1 MYAYDTALVATR
13 APDGTQFT
21 PLGTLGHVAGLVW
34 SDTMP
39 GGPDSL
45 TCTLQVP
52 ASYRHP
58 AWDPGRI
65 TEVYRGGSK
74 IWEGILGEPAP
85 GDGGWTLTATG
96 AGNYGDRYLS
106 IWTSWDQNNPIDAAI
121 TRGLRWNKA
130 SFSSTG
136 LYLAEQQDP
145 GSQTITDFLT
155 LITRPGAYTWH
166 VGRRNTLSVF
176 PIPTTVTRVLMLG
189 SPAARSLAGYINALT
204 GRYQNGTDNA
214 TTGTT
219 ATFAL
224 TTATNPTSIAKHQRT
239 EAFWDITQA
248 GTLSSGTA
256 GGYVTQAL
264 TLYQGASWAGPLTVR
279 PGQYL
284 TTTGVPVDLGCEMA
298 GEVVLLLLADGPYGG
313 EVSPSPPVTFPVGRI
328 EYDDAAQTAAITPFQ
343 SVPNDLP
350 TLLSALATR
359 LPNPA
364 VTTAPA
370 GG

>member
-1 MYAYDTALVATR
+1 MVLAYDVPLVATR

-21 PLGTLGHVAGLVW
+21 PLGTLGHVTPPVY

-39 GGPDSL
+39 GGNDSL

-58 AWDPGRI
+58 AFDPGRI
-65 TEVYRGGSK
+65 LEVYRGASK

-85 GDGGWTLTATG
+85 GDGGWALTAQG
-96 AGNYGDRYLS
+96 AGNYGSNYLS

-121 TRGLRWNKA
+121 GRGLRWNKP
-130 SFSSTG
+130 SFASTG

-189 SPAARSLAGYINALT
+189 TPAARSLAGYINALT
-204 GRYQNGTDNA
+204 GRYQNASDNA
-214 TTGTT
+214 TTGAA

-224 TTATNPTSIAKHQRT
+224 TTATNAASIAKHQRT

-248 GTLSSGTA
+248 GTISSGTA
-256 GGYVTQAL
+256 SGYVTQAL
-264 TLYQGASWAGPLTVR
+264 SLYQGASWAGPLTVR
-279 PGQYL
+279 HGQYL
-284 TTTGVPVDLGCEMA
+284 TTTGTPVDLGCEMA
-298 GEVVLLLLADGPYGG
+298 GEVVLLQLADGPYGG
-313 EVSPSPPVTFPVGRI
+313 EVSPSPPVTFPAGRV
-328 EYDDAAQTAAITPFQ
+328 EYDSGAETLAITPFQ
-343 SVPNDLP
+343 SVPADLP
-350 TLLSALATR
+350 TLLSALATT
-359 LPNPA
+359 LPTPA
-364 VTTAPA
+364 ATTA
-370 GG
+370 